1 MEVWEIHDVLTQMHL
16 DCETMEQRVKKS
28 KEEEEKEKGEK
39 GEEESKE
46 DTNTTE
52 VNEGVSQIEQ
62 MSDDALL
69 KPSAGINRRA
79 SSPANSSKAR
89 ASSTGKSE
97 K

>member
-28 KEEEEKEKGEK
+28 KEEEEK